1 MMIRADCS
9 PKYLMMA
16 LCLTLAACNDPYA
29 PQNSGTETDGSP
41 ARPPLDQ
48 DAFKSQVNK
57 ESINIKAQLV
67 DALITSRVI
76 AALRADA
83 SLAATDIQV
92 NTVAGIVTLT
102 GHVQSLAISEKAS
115 EISRAIPEVKQVSNA
130 LIIET

>member
-29 PQNSGTETDGSP
+29 PPPNSGTETDGSP

-76 AALRADA
+76 AAMRADA

-92 NTVAGIVTLT
+92 
-102 GHVQSLAISEKAS
+102 
-115 EISRAIPEVKQVSNA
+115 
-130 LIIET
+130 